1 MRIHPFYHKY
11 PRKGVDN
18 IGAPEG
24 YFDNLGMYCGMAFDS
39 KGDKTPL
46 SLCSDGKDNSLFIWS
61 RERMYVLKKK
71 DAKLDSFQ
79 LHAVA
84 YLWEIC
90 HDLLLATN
98 WGECV
103 GKITLPREYKLFC

>member
-1 MRIHPFYHKY
+1 M
-11 PRKGVDN
+11 DN

-39 KGDKTPL
+39 KGNTTP
-46 SLCSDGKDNSLFIWS
+46 LCSDGKEDSLFIRN
-61 RERMYVLKKK
+61 RETMDVLKKK
-71 DAKLDSFQ
+71 DGKLETLQ

-90 HDLLLATN
+90 YDLLLAN
-98 WGECV
+98 GENV
-103 GKITLPREYKLFC
+103 SASPGFQ